1 VRAALVAVALLLPG
15 VASAQA
21 IGTIVGTVRDTAGRP
36 VFRAQIHVRGHS
48 SEALTA
54 ADGRFRVSGVP
65 AGVAWVRVQ
74 LLGFAPDSGA
84 VTVPPGDSVVQDFTM
99 HQTAIEVGPIVV
111 TAGKRPQSLANVIA
125 SVDIIGDSE
134 VARRAV
140 TTIEEAVDKAPG
152 VQLLNGQ
159 INIRG
164 STGYVQGLGSRVL
177 FLIDGVP
184 ANEGDRGG
192 INWDVL
198 PVDDV
203 ERVEIVKG
211 AGSALYGSAALGG
224 VVNVITRQIPDGW
237 HARARFTG
245 GAYANPPDTA
255 WTFRDHTG
263 MLGGGDLTGSFGA
276 DRFRGSF
283 TAGGRHSDGYREQ
296 DAEDHWH
303 LAGKGGWVTHAGT
316 HVDVSGAWAS
326 DQFQEPLLWCVRGRC
341 DDHGQTFQP
350 FKIDTG
356 GLGNH
361 TRSDKG
367 YLTGVVTRAPSDRLT
382 WMVRG
387 SWFRTHFTDFQRG
400 PDDASVA
407 DRFGAEGR
415 LVAHPTDDQS
425 VTVGVEVAQSDVQG
439 GTIFQNHTQGEFG
452 AYGESERR
460 FGSATL
466 TVGARADF
474 LTVDGASLSAV
485 VSPRVGA
492 VLPSSSGIW
501 RASVGR
507 GFRVPTIA
515 ERFVS
520 TFVAPFKVIPNPDL
534 TPETAWTA
542 DLGDA
547 VPVSDRLRFDAALF
561 WTEASG
567 LIEPAFNDT
576 TFQIQFKNL
585 DRARLAGLD
594 LAVAASPFTTRL
606 TTTLSYTYLD
616 ARALAHD
623 TVPEHA
629 LAFRPRHLLTLSADY
644 GLGPASI
651 GADYRF
657 SSRFDRV
664 ELFPADTRISAKVL
678 DLRAAWTHGPLTAR
692 ILVANALNYIYNLVP
707 RTLAPVRT
715 ATVTLTYLY

>member
-1 VRAALVAVALLLPG
+1 MRASLVAALYLLPG
-15 VASAQA
+15 AVAAQA
-21 IGTIVGTVRDTAGRP
+21 TGTIVGTVRDTGGRP
-36 VFRAQIHVRGHS
+36 VAHAQVRVAGRTGGS
-48 SEALTA
+48 VAGL
-54 ADGRFRVSGVP
+54 DGRYRIPGVTAGP
-65 AGVAWVRVQ
+65 ARLQVQ
-74 LLGFAPDSGA
+74 ILGFAPDSA
-84 VTVPPGDSVVQDFTM
+84 TVTVPPGDSVVQDFALRP
-99 HQTAIEVGPIVV
+99 TAIEVGPIVV
-111 TAGKRPQSLANVIA
+111 TAGKRPQSLTTVTA
-125 SVDIIGDSE
+125 SMAVVGDSE
-134 VARRAV
+134 IARRAV
-140 TTIEEAVDKAPG
+140 NTIDEAVDKAPG
-152 VQLLNGQ
+152 VQVLNGQ

-203 ERVEIVKG
+203 DRVEVVKG

-224 VVNVITRQIPDGW
+224 VVNVITRVIPDGW
-237 HARARFTG
+237 HARVRATA

-255 WTFRDHTG
+255 WTFRNHSG
-263 MLGGGDLTGSFGA
+263 MLGGGDLTGSYGS

-283 TAGGRHSDGYREQ
+283 SAGGRHSDGYRQQ
-296 DAEDHWH
+296 DADDHWH
-303 LAGKGGWVTHAGT
+303 LAGKGGWLTDAGT

-341 DDHGQTFQP
+341 DDHGQSFQP
-350 FKIDTG
+350 FKVDTG
-356 GLGNH
+356 VLGNH

-367 YLTGVVTRAPSDRLT
+367 YLTAVVSRAPSERLN
-382 WMVRG
+382 WVVRG

-415 LVAHPTDDQS
+415 LVARPTDEQT
-425 VTVGVEVAQSDVQG
+425 VTVGLEVAQSRVAG
-439 GTIFQNHTQGEFG
+439 ATIFGSHTQGEFA
-452 AYGESERR
+452 AYGESERHV
-460 FGSATL
+460 GAATV
-466 TVGARADF
+466 TAGARADF
-474 LTVDGASLSAV
+474 LTVDGGSLSAV

-492 VLPSSSGIW
+492 VLPTSSGIW

-507 GFRVPTIA
+507 GFRAPTVA
-515 ERFVS
+515 ERFVN
-520 TFVAPFKVIPNPDL
+520 TFVAPFRVIPNPDL

-567 LIEPAFNDT
+567 LIEPTFNDT

-594 LAVAASPFTTRL
+594 LAVVASPFTPRL
-606 TTTLSYTYLD
+606 TATLSYTYLD

-629 LAFRPRHLLTLSADY
+629 LAFRPRHLLTLGADY
-644 GLGPASI
+644 SLGPVSI

-657 SSRFDRV
+657 SSRFDQV
-664 ELFPADTRISAKVL
+664 ELFPSDTRISAKVL
-678 DLRAAWTHGPLTAR
+678 DLRAVWTLGPLSAR
-692 ILVANALNYIYNLVP
+692 LLVANALNYIYNLVP